1 MTDPVAPAQTTG
13 VDIEEREAFA
23 VSGYVALVGVLVG
36 LGLATWLGL
45 LGGGALGDTDVSVP
59 LIVLAAVIAVVALVL
74 LSGLTI
80 NKPGETRV
88 VTFFGSYLGT
98 VRRTG
103 LSMTYPLT
111 GKSYLP
117 VRVLNFETER
127 LKVNERGGSPVDV
140 SAIVVWRVADTA
152 KARFAVD
159 DYGAFVRTQS
169 EAALR
174 HVVASHP
181 YDEEARRI
189 VESVTDDER
198 LSSAAEQKIEIT
210 LRGNAAQVSEELA
223 TEVAERVGIA
233 GLQVLEVRLSNL
245 AYAPEIAGAML
256 QVQQARAVINARE
269 AVVEGAVTIVR
280 KALADLESDMELE
293 LDPERRAAM
302 TSNLLVVLVGGQGV
316 QPVLNTGTI
325 YS

>member
-1 MTDPVAPAQTTG
+1 
-13 VDIEEREAFA
+13 
-23 VSGYVALVGVLVG
+23 
-36 LGLATWLGL
+36 
-45 LGGGALGDTDVSVP
+45 
-59 LIVLAAVIAVVALVL
+59 
-74 LSGLTI
+74 
-80 NKPGETRV
+80 
-88 VTFFGSYLGT
+88 
-98 VRRTG
+98 
-103 LSMTYPLT
+103 
-111 GKSYLP
+111 
-117 VRVLNFETER
+117 
-127 LKVNERGGSPVDV
+127 
-140 SAIVVWRVADTA
+140 
-152 KARFAVD
+152 
-159 DYGAFVRTQS
+159 
-169 EAALR
+169 
-174 HVVASHP
+174 VVASHP